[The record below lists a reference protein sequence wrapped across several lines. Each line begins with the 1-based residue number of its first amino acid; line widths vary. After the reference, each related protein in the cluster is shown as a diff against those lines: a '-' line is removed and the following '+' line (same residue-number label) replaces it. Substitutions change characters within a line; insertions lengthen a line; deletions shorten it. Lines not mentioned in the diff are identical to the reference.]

1 MKEKKKPGPKKK
13 KIDPQAVQDLAA
25 QGLTSGQIAK
35 CLGVSWDTLD
45 RRRKDP
51 EYAEIAEAIKKGEAM
66 GIKRVTNHLMTAS
79 EGGNVTA
86 SIFYLKNRD
95 PGRWSDR
102 QNVEFN
108 INLNEGRAES
118 RARGIEG
125 EKVQPGG
132 KFLHGNEQE

>member
-51 EYAEIAEAIKKGEAM
+51 EYAEIC
-66 GIKRVTNHLMTAS
+66 S
-79 EGGNVTA
+79 
-86 SIFYLKNRD
+86 S
-95 PGRWSDR
+95 
-102 QNVEFN
+102 
-108 INLNEGRAES
+108 
-118 RARGIEG
+118 
-125 EKVQPGG
+125 
-132 KFLHGNEQE
+132 